1 MNFCF
6 TYIIACDN
14 VLSFVCQWYIK
25 MFAHIQTND
34 YIFETI
40 HSNLE
45 KLPWQRFIP
54 TPVDLDL
61 IMKVMND
68 NILFSLCGYM
78 IYNLDNFLHRLWINF
93 YHNHNAF

>member
-1 MNFCF
+1 
-6 TYIIACDN
+6 
-14 VLSFVCQWYIK
+14 

-40 HSNLE
+40 HATLE

-61 IMKVMND
+61 IMKVVNT
-68 NILFSLCGYM
+68 I
-78 IYNLDNFLHRLWINF
+78 IYLI
-93 YHNHNAF
+93 Y

>member
-1 MNFCF
+1 
-6 TYIIACDN
+6 
-14 VLSFVCQWYIK
+14 

-34 YIFETI
+34 YIFETV

-61 IMKVMND
+61 IMKVIVD
-68 NILFSLCGYM
+68 IVYLV
-78 IYNLDNFLHRLWINF
+78 LHLQ
-93 YHNHNAF
+93 

>member
-1 MNFCF
+1 
-6 TYIIACDN
+6 
-14 VLSFVCQWYIK
+14 

-45 KLPWQRFIP
+45 KLPWQKFIP

-61 IMKVMND
+61 IMKVMLLCLF
-68 NILFSLCGYM
+68 NICAIFTVIINHFYYM
-78 IYNLDNFLHRLWINF
+78 FNRLWTSF
-93 YHNHNAF
+93 YLSLNAFWQMSF

>member
-1 MNFCF
+1 VRIRLLK
-6 TYIIACDN
+6 IINYYFLCQYFKKEIHCYFLFLACDN
-14 VLSFVCQWYIK
+14 VLSFICQWYIK

-54 TPVDLDL
+54 TPIDLDL
-61 IMKVMND
+61 IMKVIVD
-68 NILFSLCGYM
+68 FV
-78 IYNLDNFLHRLWINF
+78 NLVDF
-93 YHNHNAF
+93 

>member
-1 MNFCF
+1 
-6 TYIIACDN
+6 
-14 VLSFVCQWYIK
+14 

-61 IMKVMND
+61 IMKV
-68 NILFSLCGYM
+68 IVLFSSY
-78 IYNLDNFLHRLWINF
+78 IYHKNNNKLF
-93 YHNHNAF
+93 YL

>member
-1 MNFCF
+1 
-6 TYIIACDN
+6 
-14 VLSFVCQWYIK
+14 

-54 TPVDLDL
+54 TPVDFDL
-61 IMKVMND
+61 IMKV
-68 NILFSLCGYM
+68 IVLFSNFIYHKNNNKLFYLRYDIFIGYGP
-78 IYNLDNFLHRLWINF
+78 ISTPISVFF
-93 YHNHNAF
+93 SKYHFGSTMAICSQS

>member
-1 MNFCF
+1 
-6 TYIIACDN
+6 
-14 VLSFVCQWYIK
+14 

-54 TPVDLDL
+54 TPMDLDL
-61 IMKVMND
+61 IMKVKIAHYCLFNSFIIIILNCVFY
-68 NILFSLCGYM
+68 NIF
-78 IYNLDNFLHRLWINF
+78 NR
-93 YHNHNAF
+93 

>member
-1 MNFCF
+1 
-6 TYIIACDN
+6 
-14 VLSFVCQWYIK
+14 

-34 YIFETI
+34 YIFEAI

-61 IMKVMND
+61 IMKV
-68 NILFSLCGYM
+68 ITLLFIKFFY
-78 IYNLDNFLHRLWINF
+78 YIN
-93 YHNHNAF
+93 N